1 MVESLLAYF
10 HQVWDKLTW
19 WSVVGFTGQVVF
31 GCRFLVQWIA
41 SERRK
46 ESVVPRSFW
55 HLSIVGS
62 LINLVYGFGIREAP
76 VISAYLVNFVPYIR
90 NLMLLNKKEAEQKK
104 LKLDRGVRLQG
115 FAPTCDHADPVVA
128 VCRRCFELQCA
139 TCARPRAGLC
149 STCATTQTPVGEKV
163 VTA

>member
-1 MVESLLAYF
+1 MLESVLTYF

-41 SERRK
+41 SERK
-46 ESVVPRSFW
+46 GESVVPRSFW

-76 VISAYLVNFVPYIR
+76 VISAYLVNFVPYVR
-90 NLMLLNKKEAEQKK
+90 NLMLLDKKEREHKEAKRV
-104 LKLDRGVRLQG
+104 RGRKILG
-115 FAPTCDHADPVVA
+115 WAPQCDHDDPVVA
-128 VCRRCFELQCA
+128 VCRSCHDLECA
-139 TCARPRAGLC
+139 SCARPRGGLC
-149 STCATTQTPVGEKV
+149 SRCTTAQAQEGQKV
-163 VTA
+163 SA